1 MASLVTLP
9 GKFDRNFS
17 VWIILEEGRKKVMT
31 NAPKQPNPAGWKLV
45 LDNGS
50 AEGKVFAVNQ
60 AETIIGRD
68 PAADI
73 SLDDARISRH
83 HARLVRKGDL
93 LLIEDLN
100 SFNGTLVNNQP
111 VTGQFLVTPYDV
123 ITVGPFIFNVEGP
136 TGSVP
141 EEPVQALPVQ
151 AIPAAVTPP
160 RPVVAARRPKAG
172 LLLLG
177 ALALA
182 LITIVFLGGLAV
194 IWMLAADNDPAEPP
208 VASRPTRL
216 VTKPP
221 TIVVHQAPFTNSV
234 VWLGQPVTVQ
244 ASATDPTGVT
254 RLELWAN
261 GRKYDEL
268 ASQFPQGSASLTATW
283 EWLPPGTGE
292 FYLEIRAYN
301 QPGLVGILPAT
312 TLQVETAPEPTAT
325 LEPTATPFVTFTP
338 LPSPTPTATLSAA
351 TATSTL
357 PPVTATPGAA
367 LYTLT
372 APGLNVRAGPGGD
385 YDTIGL
391 LSQGSRVEIVG
402 QGEVNE
408 GLWWQI
414 RFDEAPDGLGW
425 ITSADG
431 FGIATNTESVPWVT
445 PAARPVVIPAT
456 PQPTATATAA
466 AAAPPGFIQAPPGRT
481 LLIVSN
487 RSLANHP
494 ARLTLTEGKSIN
506 GAQEIEAIP
515 GQDVEVVLEP
525 DFYQAFWSSPAR
537 DNFTRGADFTA
548 GKDQV
553 VVMWIKPEDGLTQTE
568 VYSRL
573 PRSGTYPTPV
583 PTATPK
589 PFLSGYEAPPGKA
602 LLVVLNLSLE
612 NEMGQ
617 VTVSGGSFG
626 GGQEI
631 KLDPDTE
638 LTLVMDPA
646 NDYRTVWTSAAEGG
660 VTAGREFAASAGEVI
675 LGWIVP
681 EDREVFMQF
690 PGQAPE
696 RISN

>member
-1 MASLVTLP
+1 
-9 GKFDRNFS
+9 
-17 VWIILEEGRKKVMT
+17 MT
-31 NAPKQPNPAGWKLV
+31 NAPKQPSPAGWKLV

-60 AETIIGRD
+60 VETIIGRD

-83 HARLVRKGDL
+83 HARLVKKGNL

-136 TGSVP
+136 TGYVP
-141 EEPVQALPVQ
+141 EEPGPAMAVQAQ
-151 AIPAAVTPP
+151 PAVVTPP
-160 RPVVAARRPKAG
+160 QPVAAARRPKAG
-172 LLLLG
+172 LIVLG

-182 LITIVFLGGLAV
+182 LITVVFMGGLAI
-194 IWMLAADNDPAEPP
+194 IWYLTANDDPAEFP

-221 TIVVHQAPFTNSV
+221 TIAIHQAPVTNST

-244 ASATDPTGVT
+244 ATATDPTGVI

-292 FYLEIRAYN
+292 FSLEIRAYN

-312 TLQVETAPEPTAT
+312 TLQIEAPPEPTAT
-325 LEPTATPFVTFTP
+325 LVPAATPLATSTP
-338 LPSPTPTATLSAA
+338 FPSPTSTATLFAA
-351 TATSTL
+351 TATPTL
-357 PPVTATPGAA
+357 SPVTATPGAA
-367 LYTLT
+367 TYTLT

-385 YDTIGL
+385 YETIGL
-391 LSQGSRVEIVG
+391 LPQGSQVEIVG
-402 QGEVNE
+402 QGEAGE

-431 FGIATNTESVPWVT
+431 FGVVTYPESVPWVT
-445 PAARPVVIPAT
+445 PAAGPAAISET
-456 PQPTATATAA
+456 PLPTATATAITTA
-466 AAAPPGFIQAPPGRT
+466 AAATPAFIQAPQGKT

-494 ARLTLTEGKSIN
+494 ARLTLTEGKSID
-506 GAQEIEAIP
+506 GAQEIEVIP

-525 DFYQAFWSSPAR
+525 DFYRAFWSSPAR

-553 VVMWIKPEDGLTQTE
+553 LVMWIRPEDGLTQAET
-568 VYSRL
+568 YSRL

-589 PFLSGYEAPPGKA
+589 PFLTGYEAPPGKA

-631 KLDPDTE
+631 RLDPDTE

-646 NDYRTVWTSAAEGG
+646 SDYRTVWTSAAEGG
-660 VTAGREFAASAGEVI
+660 VTAGREFMASAGEVI

>member
-1 MASLVTLP
+1 
-9 GKFDRNFS
+9 
-17 VWIILEEGRKKVMT
+17 MT
-31 NAPKQPNPAGWKLV
+31 NAPKQPSSAGWKLV

-83 HARLVRKGDL
+83 HARLVKKGNQ

-136 TGSVP
+136 IGSPP
-141 EEPVQALPVQ
+141 EEPRQ
-151 AIPAAVTPP
+151 AIPIAVMPPPSPPAA
-160 RPVVAARRPKAG
+160 AKRRPKVG
-172 LLLLG
+172 LVVLG
-177 ALALA
+177 VLALA

-194 IWMLAADNDPAEPP
+194 IWFLTTNSDPAEAP

-216 VTKPP
+216 VAKPP
-221 TIVVHQAPFTNSV
+221 AIVIHQVPVTNSI

-244 ASATDPTGVT
+244 ATATDPTGVT

-292 FYLEIRAYN
+292 FSLEIRAYN

-312 TLQVETAPEPTAT
+312 TLQIENAPEPTAT
-325 LEPTATPFVTFTP
+325 LEPAAVPLATFT
-338 LPSPTPTATLSAA
+338 LPPPPAPTATILAA
-351 TATSTL
+351 TATPTP

-367 LYTLT
+367 IFTVT
-372 APGLNVRAGPGGD
+372 APGLNVRAGPGSD
-385 YDTIGL
+385 YDTVGL
-391 LSQGSRVEIVG
+391 LSQGSQAEIMG
-402 QGEVNE
+402 QGDTGE

-425 ITSADG
+425 VTSADG
-431 FGIATNTESVPWVT
+431 FGVATNTGAVPRVT
-445 PAARPVVIPAT
+445 PGAGTTRMSL
-456 PQPTATATAA
+456 PTATATQPAATVTATVTAA
-466 AAAPPGFIQAPPGRT
+466 AGTPAFIQAPPGKT
-481 LLIVSN
+481 LLIISN

-494 ARLTLTEGKSIN
+494 ARLTLTEGKSVD
-506 GAQEIEAIP
+506 AAREFEVIP
-515 GQDVEVVLEP
+515 GQDAEVVLEP
-525 DFYQAFWSSPAR
+525 DFYRAFWSSSAR

-548 GKDQV
+548 GEDQV
-553 VVMWIKPEDGLTQTE
+553 VVMWIKPEEGLTQTE
-568 VYSRL
+568 FYNRL

-589 PFLSGYEAPPGKA
+589 PFLTGYEAPPGKA

-612 NEMGQ
+612 NEVGQ

-631 KLDPDTE
+631 RLDPDTE

-646 NDYRTVWTSAAEGG
+646 SDYRTVWTSTAAEGG

-675 LGWIVP
+675 LGWIIP